1 MYIRFCQPPQD
12 LWAWMEPYLV
22 GVSDLYFC
30 IHVYELTKVRYLK
43 YSCEFLIV
51 IVSKV

>member
-22 GVSDLYFC
+22 IASNKLV
-30 IHVYELTKVRYLK
+30 LK
-43 YSCEFLIV
+43 Y
-51 IVSKV
+51 